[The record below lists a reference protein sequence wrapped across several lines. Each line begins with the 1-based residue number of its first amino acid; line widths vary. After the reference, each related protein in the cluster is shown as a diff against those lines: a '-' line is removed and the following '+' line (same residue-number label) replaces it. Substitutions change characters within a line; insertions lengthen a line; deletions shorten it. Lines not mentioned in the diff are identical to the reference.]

1 MSVVANLTT
10 VGTKLVYSK
19 DDVKVTWNVGKT
31 GPGKAKITS
40 DATDAAREY
49 AQKAIDAYV
58 KGWANDRMSA
68 VYEFCHYANEKG
80 VMEAARFLS

>member
-1 MSVVANLTT
+1 MNVVANLTT

-19 DDVKVTWNVGKT
+19 DNVKVTWNIGKT

-40 DATDAAREY
+40 DASDAAREF

-58 KGWANDRMSA
+58 KEWANDRMSA
-68 VYEFCHYANEKG
+68 VYEFCRYANEKG
-80 VMEAARFLS
+80 VMGAARFLA